1 MLRVAACADAERGP
15 SAGVPMSRAAGV
27 DVRTMLS
34 TVGVHV
40 RTMPSTVGVDVR
52 TMLGTAGLRVR
63 TMLSTIRLVCGG
75 GG

>member
-1 MLRVAACADAERGP
+1 
-15 SAGVPMSRAAGV
+15 
-27 DVRTMLS
+27 
-34 TVGVHV
+34 
-40 RTMPSTVGVDVR
+40 MPSTVGVDVR